1 MPMPS
6 GCCNAARTAVASSLN
21 SWSVTW
27 IPARQTFSLNDI
39 DRRTVLT
46 AARADGSRRAGRRG
60 RVPGRGGAVAAPRRR
75 WYRRADLPPQDLA
88 KLKWEQAKA
97 AAGAGAGA
105 WRDTESKVYVPRSA
119 RATS

>member
-1 MPMPS
+1 MDTRP
-6 GCCNAARTAVASSLN
+6 TDL
-21 SWSVTW
+21 
-27 IPARQTFSLNDI
+27 SLNDI

-46 AARADGSRRAGRRG
+46 AAVLMGVGGLVGAAGFL
-60 RVPGRGGAVAAPRRR
+60 VAGGALVAACRR

>member
-1 MPMPS
+1 MDTRP
-6 GCCNAARTAVASSLN
+6 TDL
-21 SWSVTW
+21 
-27 IPARQTFSLNDI
+27 SLNDI

-46 AARADGSRRAGRRG
+46 AAVLMGVGGLVGAAGFL
-60 RVPGRGGAVAAPRRR
+60 VAGGALVAACRR

-97 AAGAGAGA
+97 AAGASAGA